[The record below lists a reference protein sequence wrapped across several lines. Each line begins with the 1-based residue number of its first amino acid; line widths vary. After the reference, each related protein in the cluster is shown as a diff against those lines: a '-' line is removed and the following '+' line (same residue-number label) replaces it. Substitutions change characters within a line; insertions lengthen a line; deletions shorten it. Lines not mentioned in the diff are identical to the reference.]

1 MSVQPW
7 HDICIICSQGSP
19 IDQGAASMHHL
30 PSTLHRYPLLVAAGK
45 GVVALLLLG
54 VVFVVIPAFPLLAMV
69 GLLWLPT
76 D

>member
-1 MSVQPW
+1 
-7 HDICIICSQGSP
+7 
-19 IDQGAASMHHL
+19 MHHL